1 MKLNTNKNPSVIILF
16 IILFFSLH
24 WITNKH
30 IANKFIDE
38 KISKI
43 EYIYNFSDT
52 NINYLFG
59 QIDSSTDIKIN
70 TNFELQK
77 RKYFDNIIANTN
89 NILLIENTIFKEKIV
104 FYLNSFFN
112 TNLLTYLNS
121 RAPPFNS

>member
-1 MKLNTNKNPSVIILF
+1 MKLNTNKNPPIIIFF
-16 IILFFSLH
+16 ILLFFSLH
-24 WITNKH
+24 WITNQH
-30 IANKFIDE
+30 LANKFIDE

-43 EYIYNFSDT
+43 EYIHNFSHT

-59 QIDSSTDIKIN
+59 QIDSSNNIKIN

-77 RKYFDNIIANTN
+77 RKYFDNIIVNTN

-104 FYLNSFFN
+104 FYLNSFFY
-112 TNLLTYLNS
+112 TNLSTYLNS

>member
-1 MKLNTNKNPSVIILF
+1 MKLNTNKNPSIIIFF
-16 IILFFSLH
+16 ILLFFSLH
-24 WITNKH
+24 WITNQH

-38 KISKI
+38 KVSKI
-43 EYIYNFSDT
+43 EYIHNFSDT

-59 QIDSSTDIKIN
+59 QIDSFNDVKIN
-70 TNFELQK
+70 INFELQK

-104 FYLNSFFN
+104 LYLNFFFN